1 MRLTSL
7 AAAALMLALAAPAVS
22 PAISPAMAQAGPPP
36 APPKQSGPA
45 AVWNDQVW
53 QTNAPVFSA
62 DLGVGGVGGFTGVLD
77 PATNQLCYML
87 SAPGVEAATAARIV
101 AADAAPKA
109 KAALVLKVPAG
120 GASGACVALKAD
132 LATAMRANP
141 AGYAVEVDNKAY
153 AGGAVKGTLSAWDGV
168 TKVAG

>member
-1 MRLTSL
+1 MRLTTL
-7 AAAALMLALAAPAVS
+7 TAAALALVLAAPA
-22 PAISPAMAQAGPPP
+22 AAQFGPPP
-36 APPKQSGPA
+36 PVVPQKGPA

-53 QTNAPVFSA
+53 QTNSPVFSA

-77 PATNQLCYML
+77 PATNRLCYML
-87 SAPGVEAATAARIV
+87 SAPGVAAATGARIV
-101 AADAAPKA
+101 VADAAPKA
-109 KAALVLKVPAG
+109 KAALTLKVPAG

-132 LATAMRANP
+132 LARALRANP

-168 TKVAG
+168 NKVAG

>member
-1 MRLTSL
+1 MRTLGM
-7 AAAALMLALAAPAVS
+7 AAALGLSLALAAPAL
-22 PAISPAMAQAGPPP
+22 AQFGPPP
-36 APPKQSGPA
+36 PPVPQKGPA

-53 QTNAPVFSA
+53 QTHAPVFSA

-77 PATNQLCYML
+77 PKTNQLCYML

-101 AADAAPKA
+101 AADAAAKA
-109 KAALVLKVPAG
+109 KPALTLKVPAG

-132 LATAMRANP
+132 LAQALVANP
-141 AGYAVEVDNKAY
+141 GGYAVEVDTKAY
-153 AGGAVKGTLSAWDGV
+153 AGGAVKGALSAWDGV